1 MLVNSPE
8 PLPETGLE
16 LFLVWFRQTCRKRE
30 DFASGLRDGAGAAE
44 ERRAEMKAEAVRCL
58 AASQDAELFV
68 NGGMGGRRNPS
79 LALRDRNDFACF
91 GHARV

>member
-1 MLVNSPE
+1 
-8 PLPETGLE
+8 
-16 LFLVWFRQTCRKRE
+16 
-30 DFASGLRDGAGAAE
+30 
-44 ERRAEMKAEAVRCL
+44 MKAEAVGCL

-79 LALRDRNDFACF
+79 FALRDRNDFACF